1 MIIGKDESLEK
12 PFLFYQNSS
21 FFSVNK
27 YPPDEDLQQEE
38 MKKADGPH
46 YVTQTTSSM
55 ARSKIL
61 GTTLKTTVSIP
72 KIGYNWP
79 KFINQQIH
87 LNSLKQKQ
95 QEQLKPFFLTKSKFP
110 VKKSNESKRKAI
122 KSDSQLKI
130 ESVTNLTSSNQDLKP
145 ILLPNTYIESHER
158 EIRTDFTQ
166 EELDLIKKSQSKCN
180 DWLENHVLKYV
191 RSKPGFKILM

>member
-27 YPPDEDLQQEE
+27 YPPDEDLQEE
-38 MKKADGPH
+38 MKREDPH
-46 YVTQTTSSM
+46 YITPTTSSI
-55 ARSKIL
+55 ARSKAL
-61 GTTLKTTVSIP
+61 GSTLKATVSIP

-79 KFINQQIH
+79 KFINQQVH
-87 LNSLKQKQ
+87 LNSLKKKQ

-110 VKKSNESKRKAI
+110 VKKSNDSKKKLI
-122 KSDSQLKI
+122 KSESQLKI
-130 ESVTNLTSSNQDLKP
+130 ESVTNLTSSNHDLCKP
-145 ILLPNTYIESHER
+145 VLPNPYIEFQER

-166 EELDLIKKSQSKCN
+166 EELDLIKNSQAKCN
-180 DWLENHVLKYV
+180 EWLENHVLKYS
-191 RSKPGFKILM
+191 RSKPGFKF